1 MSIGCSPLSYFVT
14 DIFPLVC
21 LFSPGHKLGVNKK
34 QSGRLEF
41 NTEQD
46 ARWVGAEEMRGVG
59 GWGGGLEPT
68 PRDEGQKDR
77 RLEKRARDHR
87 VGMTGAT
94 ERGEKRGER

>member
-1 MSIGCSPLSYFVT
+1 MT
-14 DIFPLVC
+14 DIFALAC

-46 ARWVGAEEMRGVG
+46 ARWVGAEEIG
-59 GWGGGLEPT
+59 GGGQTGRGLEPT

-77 RLEKRARDHR
+77 RLEKESEGSSGWDDRGQQREERKGARD
-87 VGMTGAT
+87 
-94 ERGEKRGER
+94 GEARH